1 MVDFRKELMLQNSVK
16 SLKEVVRNLIPLK
29 GFKWKANVERREL
42 LDFEV
47 EKISLEEF
55 QQECDEDE
63 VTENDLAAVEDN
75 SEVVDATTVQCNPRT
90 VPPPPPPPWIFHP
103 PPSFAYYI
111 LHKFSTPSPRLFGT
125 LESQTTIE

>member
-75 SEVVDATTVQCNPRT
+75 SEVVDATTVQCNPST
-90 VPPPPPPPWIFHP
+90 VPLPPPPWIFHP
-103 PPSFAYYI
+103 PPPPSLIISYTNFQTPPPAY
-111 LHKFSTPSPRLFGT
+111 SGP
-125 LESQTTIE
+125 

>member
-29 GFKWKANVERREL
+29 GFKRKANVERREL
-42 LDFEV
+42 LDFEA

-75 SEVVDATTVQCNPRT
+75 SEVVDATTVQCNPST
-90 VPPPPPPPWIFHP
+90 VPLLPPPPWIFHP
-103 PPSFAYYI
+103 PA
-111 LHKFSTPSPRLFGT
+111 LLRLLYLTQIFNPLPPFIRDLRVT
-125 LESQTTIE
+125 NNH